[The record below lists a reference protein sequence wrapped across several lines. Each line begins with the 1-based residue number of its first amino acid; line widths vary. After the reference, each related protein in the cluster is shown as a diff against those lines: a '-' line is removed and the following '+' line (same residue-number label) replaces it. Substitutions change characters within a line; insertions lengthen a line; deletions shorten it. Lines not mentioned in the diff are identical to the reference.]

1 MTHKKRIWYP
11 GAKYHIICRGN
22 KKRDIFLD
30 KLDFR
35 VFIAILKEVKNNYS
49 YSLISYCL
57 MPNHFHFLIRAN
69 SHSIEYVKES
79 HRPNTQELAKNLGNL
94 LSCYTQFFN
103 RRNDAKGPLWLYH
116 TNAKMLNGHSD
127 NYPLICFQYIHQN
140 PLRAGLVPKIEDWK
154 FSSFNEFVGT
164 RDSDLINKHLAFDV
178 IGIREETF
186 LLECRKHLDEDRMK
200 QIW

>member
-1 MTHKKRIWYP
+1 MHFEKDCIYHVYNKSYRKVFVLDDYYLYFLKKIKYYIYP
-11 GAKYHIICRGN
+11 CC
-22 KKRDIFLD
+22 DIL
-30 KLDFR
+30 
-35 VFIAILKEVKNNYS
+35 AW
-49 YSLISYCL
+49 CL